1 MEVVK
6 FDGKFKSPTTIM
18 VSAPTKAG
26 KTTLVNKILQF
37 RKEMFDIK
45 PEKNFWCFSEAQPSY
60 SLKYVQYIKG
70 IPDMKLFQKDKSH
83 KLLIIDDMMSESKNL
98 VDIFSKGSHHWNMT
112 IIFILQDIFFD
123 KKRTNRINSQYIIL
137 MKSPGD
143 KLTGLNLAKQMYP
156 KKTDFFMDAY
166 SKATENPH
174 GYLLIDLEQNTPEC
188 LRLRTN
194 ILPNELNIFYT
205 PKINKK
211 D

>member
-6 FDGKFKSPTTIM
+6 FDGKFKCPTTIM
-18 VSAPTKAG
+18 VAAPTKAG
-26 KTTLVNKILQF
+26 KTTLVNKILEN
-37 RKEMFDIK
+37 RKFMFD
-45 PEKNFWCFSEAQPSY
+45 NFPNKIYWCYSESQPSY
-60 SLKYVQYIKG
+60 NLKYVDYIQG
-70 IPDMKLFQKDKSH
+70 VPDMKQFQSDKQH

-98 VDIFSKGSHHWNMT
+98 VDLFTKGCHHWNMT

-143 KLTGLNLAKQMYP
+143 KLTALNLAKQMYP
-156 KKTDFFMDAY
+156 KNTNFFMDAY
-166 SKATENPH
+166 SKATEQPH

-188 LRLRTN
+188 LRLRSN
-194 ILPNELNIFYT
+194 ILPNEATVVYT
-205 PKINKK
+205 PSINKK

>member
-6 FDGKFKSPTTIM
+6 FDGKFKCPTTIM
-18 VSAPTKAG
+18 VAAPTKAG
-26 KTTLVNKILQF
+26 KTTLVNKILDN
-37 RKEMFDIK
+37 RKSLFDIV
-45 PEKNFWCFSEAQPSY
+45 PKNIYWCYSESQPSY
-60 SLKYVQYIKG
+60 SLKYVKYIKG
-70 IPDMKLFQKDKSH
+70 IPDMNMFQNDKSH

-98 VDIFSKGSHHWNMT
+98 VDIFTKGCHHWNMT

-143 KLTGLNLAKQMYP
+143 KLTALNLAKQMYP
-156 KKTDFFMDAY
+156 KNTNFFMDAY
-166 SKATENPH
+166 SKATDKPH

-188 LRLRTN
+188 LRLRSN
-194 ILPNELNIFYT
+194 ILPEETTIVYT

-211 D
+211 E